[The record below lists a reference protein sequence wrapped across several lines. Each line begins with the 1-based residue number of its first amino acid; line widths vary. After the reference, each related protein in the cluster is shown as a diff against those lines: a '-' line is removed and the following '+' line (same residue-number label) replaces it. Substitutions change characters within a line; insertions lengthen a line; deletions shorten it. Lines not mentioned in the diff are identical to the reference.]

1 MKKGSWMA
9 LALLVL
15 HTGLK
20 AQEVPVAT
28 KAPYF
33 SYKSGLGFSTPDS
46 AYSMNIRFRIQ
57 NRFLMNTI
65 SDERLDPASWEARV
79 RRCRLSFT
87 GHVYHPK
94 IAYYIQLS
102 FSRGDMDWN
111 DLDESINNNSP
122 NVLRDAMIFYRP
134 NKHLQFG
141 FGQGK
146 LPGNRQRVI
155 SSGQQQFY
163 DRSPVNAHYTL
174 DRDFGFFVNYSIEAG
189 GLKTKLKT
197 AITSGEGR
205 NSLASNSGLAYTGRV
220 ELLPFGDFTD
230 GGDYFEGDVARE
242 EKPKLSLAG
251 GYHFN
256 DLAMRTQGQVGRDL
270 FAARSFSTYLF
281 DLVLKYRGF
290 AFSSEYIRR
299 QASTD
304 PVTRNIT
311 SGSIRLLIEGDG
323 INNQISYCFK
333 SLWEVAARYSLVTP
347 SKRTQTLSNQNVQY
361 GAGVT
366 KYFMK
371 HKVKAQFN
379 TFYNHDRNLAQT
391 ADIQKNFFAVFQVEL
406 GI

>member
-1 MKKGSWMA
+1 MKKYGWLAFAMLIA
-9 LALLVL
+9 LSKLN
-15 HTGLK
+15 
-20 AQEVPVAT
+20 AQEIPLAT

-87 GHVYHPK
+87 GHVYHPHLS
-94 IAYYIQLS
+94 YYIQLS

-111 DLDESINNNSP
+111 DVDASVNNNSP
-122 NVLRDAMIFYRP
+122 NVLRDAMLFYRP
-134 NKHLQFG
+134 NKHLQIG

-163 DRSPVNAHYTL
+163 DRSPVNANYTL
-174 DRDFGFFVNYSIEAG
+174 DRDFGLFLNYTVEAG

-197 AITSGEGR
+197 AVTSGEGR
-205 NSLASNSGLAYTGRV
+205 NSVASNSGLAYTGRL
-220 ELLPFGDFTD
+220 EFLPFGDFTD

-256 DLAMRTQGQVGRDL
+256 DLAVRNQGQLGRDL
-270 FAARSFSTYLF
+270 FAARSFSSYLM
-281 DLVLKYRGF
+281 DLSFKYRGF
-290 AFSSEYIRR
+290 ALSSEYIRR
-299 QASTD
+299 QASTN
-304 PVTRNIT
+304 PITRNPT
-311 SGSIRLLIEGDG
+311 SGSTRFLIEGDG
-323 INNQISYCFK
+323 INTQISYCFK
-333 SLWEVAARYSLVTP
+333 TMWEIAARYSLVTP
-347 SKRTQTLSNQNVQY
+347 SKRTQNLSNQNVQY
-361 GAGVT
+361 GAGLT
-366 KYFMK
+366 RYLMK